1 MNYEKHWQTDKSM
14 NKWAK
19 VMRKKLE
26 GRWLDSFNQQ
36 FATMSKA
43 NQYTKATYVMYWE
56 IQTDDE
62 LSKYAIY
69 TTQAIL
75 MTMTDKFL
83 TLNKVQEANAVHM
96 MNVNFARLIGGLD
109 EEE

>member
-1 MNYEKHWQTDKSM
+1 MNYEKHWQTDKTM
-14 NKWAK
+14 NVWAK
-19 VMRKKLE
+19 GVRKKLE

-43 NQYTKATYVMYWE
+43 N
-56 IQTDDE
+56 
-62 LSKYAIY
+62 
-69 TTQAIL
+69 
-75 MTMTDKFL
+75 
-83 TLNKVQEANAVHM
+83 AVHM